1 MGSVG
6 PGDLNKLMKS
16 GESPLAL
23 VPGGFQEATLS
34 CCGHE
39 RVFLKTRKGFV
50 KYALRHGYALL
61 PRRGVPLTVAV
72 GPPVKIPQIDKP
84 TKKDVDHYHERYVA
98 ALQELYHK
106 VAAGTAS
113 EKRPLEVM

>member
-50 KYALRHGYALL
+50 KYALRHGYDLVPVYGVGESDLMSNPQGAWGIRFMLNGFGIPAFIPWGFPFLPLL
-61 PRRGVPLTVAV
+61 P
-72 GPPVKIPQIDKP
+72 
-84 TKKDVDHYHERYVA
+84 
-98 ALQELYHK
+98 
-106 VAAGTAS
+106 
-113 EKRPLEVM
+113 